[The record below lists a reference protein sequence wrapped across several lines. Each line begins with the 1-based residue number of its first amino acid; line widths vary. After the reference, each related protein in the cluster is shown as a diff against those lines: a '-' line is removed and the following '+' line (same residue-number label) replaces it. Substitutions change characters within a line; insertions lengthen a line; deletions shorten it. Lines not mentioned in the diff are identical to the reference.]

1 VAPRPDAWE
10 TQAMKD
16 YVADFPPALVAKEQL
31 AYADAEFSTYENPKT
46 VKIFNTALE
55 NVMSGSISPA
65 DAMKQAQID
74 IDKILKD
81 YR

>member
-1 VAPRPDAWE
+1 
-10 TQAMKD
+10 
-16 YVADFPPALVAKEQL
+16 
-31 AYADAEFSTYENPKT
+31 
-46 VKIFNTALE
+46 
-55 NVMSGSISPA
+55 MSGSISPA

>member
-1 VAPRPDAWE
+1 MYKR
-10 TQAMKD
+10 Q
-16 YVADFPPALVAKEQL
+16 

-55 NVMSGSISPA
+55 NVMSGTISPA
-65 DAMKQAQID
+65 DAMKQAQTD